1 MDASF
6 HTMYNL
12 YKMGV
17 IEEDNNMAKLIVSDN
32 QIRFEF
38 RRENVQLWVTDTSY
52 KYKCFIDIYDNLTN
66 NLILSLNCNET
77 DIMNILD
84 CYTQMNEYCMFDII
98 CPRLNPFNSTGCFYT
113 IGLELVKIDYSKPD
127 SLLDG
132 CNRWFNVQE
141 YNPLL
146 NTCISRLSIK
156 MTIDELEEFMNLIF
170 FIFLIDQE
178 DKFAL
183 APVDYPR
190 EDL

>member
-1 MDASF
+1 MNASF
-6 HTMYNL
+6 HTMYNM

-84 CYTQMNEYCMFDII
+84 CYTQMNEYCMFDIV
-98 CPRLNPFNSTGCFYT
+98 CPRLSPFNSTGCFYT
-113 IGLELVKIDYSKPD
+113 IGLELIKI
-127 SLLDG
+127 
-132 CNRWFNVQE
+132 
-141 YNPLL
+141 
-146 NTCISRLSIK
+146 
-156 MTIDELEEFMNLIF
+156 
-170 FIFLIDQE
+170 
-178 DKFAL
+178 
-183 APVDYPR
+183 
-190 EDL
+190 